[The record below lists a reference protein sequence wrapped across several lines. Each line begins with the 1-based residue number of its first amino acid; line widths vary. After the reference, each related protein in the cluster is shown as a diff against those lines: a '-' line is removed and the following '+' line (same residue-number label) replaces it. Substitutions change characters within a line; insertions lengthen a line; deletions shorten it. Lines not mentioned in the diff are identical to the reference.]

1 MPIEQYR
8 RDFQH
13 LVALFRASLL
23 SRMNKTID
31 NAMLSSCQNDFQ
43 EYLVA
48 VAPDSERTA
57 MRKTFCERELEEAAS
72 YIEWLKRGVARDK
85 WHADVHA
92 AAGRL
97 REAYDA
103 TLSYKSEAALK
114 RLQQARAEMQAVG
127 DAEPG
132 RPRR

>member
-1 MPIEQYR
+1 VPIEQYR

-31 NAMLSSCQNDFQ
+31 NAMLSSCQNDLQ

-48 VAPDSERTA
+48 VAPESERTA
-57 MRKTFCERELEEAAS
+57 LRKTFCERELDEAAS
-72 YIEWLKRGVARDK
+72 HIEWLKRSVARDK
-85 WHADVHA
+85 WHAAVDA
-92 AAGRL
+92 ASGRL
-97 REAYDA
+97 REAYAA
-103 TLSYKSEAALK
+103 TLSDKSEAALE

-127 DAEPG
+127 DVEPG